1 VENLKTTYETDKK
14 TLEETYKKEIEEKDF
29 NYWLN
34 DAFKSIKCR
43 DEIALKA
50 HLDIEALRN
59 SKDRQKAFEEQ
70 INPLKQDK
78 DYLFN
83 ATLEGEEPKIDTI
96 TPGQEPKINDFG

>member
-1 VENLKTTYETDKK
+1 MTKEDVENLKTTYETDKK

-83 ATLEGEEPKIDTI
+83 ATLEGEEPKNRYYNTRARA
-96 TPGQEPKINDFG
+96 